1 MRRYLFPLILGLGG
15 IAILLS
21 LGVWQVRRLQW
32 KEALLA
38 TINGRLSAAP
48 VDLGTLPTPDPVKD
62 RYRAV
67 IATGTTAGQGLMVLS
82 GRKDSGAGY
91 EVIDALTMTTGRRV
105 LIDMGFVPEADRA
118 RARPAR
124 TLTVTGNLDWPA
136 EVDSYTPAPDLT
148 ANVWFARDVSVMA
161 EKLQTEPVLV
171 VLRTSDP
178 ADPTILPTPVDTSG
192 IPNDHLGYAITWFS
206 LAAVWAGMTAYLLW
220 RIRQRTA

>member
-1 MRRYLFPLILGLGG
+1 MRRYLFPLLLGLGG

-21 LGVWQVRRLQW
+21 LGIWQVRRLQW
-32 KEALLA
+32 KETLLA

-48 VDLGTLPTPDPVKD
+48 VDLATLATPDPVKD
-62 RYRAV
+62 RYQAV
-67 IATGTTAGQGLMVLS
+67 ITTGTTAGQGLMVLS
-82 GRKDSGAGY
+82 GRKDGGAGY
-91 EVIDALTMTTGRRV
+91 EVIDALTTTTGRRV
-105 LIDMGFVPEADRA
+105 LIDMGFVPDADRA
-118 RARPAR
+118 RLRPAR

-171 VLRTSDP
+171 VLRTSEPDDP
-178 ADPTILPTPVDTSG
+178 SILPTPVDTSG

-206 LAAVWAGMTAYLLW
+206 LAAAWAGMTAYLLW

>member
-21 LGVWQVRRLQW
+21 LGFWQVSRLHW
-32 KEALLA
+32 KETLLA
-38 TINGRLSAAP
+38 AINAKLSDAP
-48 VDLGTLPTPDPVKD
+48 VDLGTLPAPDPVTD
-62 RYRAV
+62 RYQAV
-67 IATGTTAGQGLMVLS
+67 TATGMTAGQGLMVLS
-82 GRKDSGAGY
+82 GRKGSGAGY
-91 EVIDALTMTTGRRV
+91 EVIDALTTASGRRV
-105 LIDMGFVPEADRA
+105 LIDLGFVPEADRT
-118 RARPAR
+118 RPR
-124 TLTVTGNLDWPA
+124 PPRSLTVTGNLDWPKEA
-136 EVDSYTPAPDLT
+136 DSYTPAPDLA
-148 ANVWFARDVSVMA
+148 ANVWFARDVSAMA

-178 ADPTILPTPVDTSG
+178 ADASILPTPVDTSG